1 MIFAVPK
8 GFESSSFFNNLQRYG
23 VRAIHLV
30 SLPAPEYALGH
41 IVLPGVI
48 KFITPSEVMCL
59 REHIFS
65 VALPGDLQELKQNRI
80 RNKVIFKRLLRSKAV
95 AKNGSWK
102 ERKLE
107 RNVLGKKG
115 SWEERQLGREAVG
128 KKGTWEE
135 GSQEERT

>member
-1 MIFAVPK
+1 MPR

-41 IVLPGVI
+41 IVLAGVI

-65 VALPGDLQELKQNRI
+65 VALPGDLQELEQNRI
-80 RNKVIFKRLLRSKAV
+80 RNKVIFKRLSGSKAV
-95 AKNGSWK
+95 AKNGSCEARRL
-102 ERKLE
+102 ERKE
-107 RNVLGKKG
+107 
-115 SWEERQLGREAVG
+115 VG
-128 KKGTWEE
+128 KRGRRKAWKQKACQDINLPDRLNILQSDEP
-135 GSQEERT
+135 